1 MGRAALLVQSM
12 LWGADGLL
20 ETFKI
25 RNAPWVRSISTS
37 TLSTWI
43 ENLWTCG
50 SWIWLMLLL
59 ASTSCFHDL
68 ITHSHGPLSLLPD
81 KRRARTFN
89 LVLCLWYICFKPKS
103 IWAYSSALRPWISRL
118 FPQPKRPFTTPKKTQ
133 PFMYVPHM
141 QICAFIQQS
150 FCPLWAG
157 LTASQKKWKQRCPM
171 SGQNTSSGSG
181 WPDTLFVQAEGC
193 KGQRRITLAVPLSEI
208 IWCSWYYWCPRAKWP
223 VLTQLTSQCHE
234 K

>member
-1 MGRAALLVQSM
+1 MGRAALLVQCM

-25 RNAPWVRSISTS
+25 RNAPWLRSISTS

-43 ENLWTCG
+43 ENLWTYG

-89 LVLCLWYICFKPKS
+89 LVLCLWYICLKPKP
-103 IWAYSSALRPWISRL
+103 IWAYSSWIWAYCPWISQL
-118 FPQPKRPFTTPKKTQ
+118 FPHLKRPFTTPEKTQ

-141 QICAFIQQS
+141 QICYFIQHS

-157 LTASQKKWKQRCPM
+157 LTASQKKGEQRCPIP
-171 SGQNTSSGSG
+171 GQNTSGSG
-181 WPDTLFVQAEGC
+181 WSDSFCTSWGL
-193 KGQRRITLAVPLSEI
+193 QRTAQNPTGSPF
-208 IWCSWYYWCPRAKWP
+208 IWDYPI
-223 VLTQLTSQCHE
+223 
-234 K
+234 